1 MIRNNTYTNYTYIDV
16 EPSFSILSDF
26 FTSLDVSKA
35 DLSNSLLI
43 IEGLY
48 YKKDGVNYRLTL

>member
-26 FTSLDVSKA
+26 FNSLDVSKA
-35 DLSNSLLI
+35 DLFSSLLI

-48 YKKDGVNYRLTL
+48 YKKDGVN